1 VLIEDMV
8 RAYDFV
14 SARFDGRAG
23 DQLMLT
29 LAGDSGRHLHLLLRL
44 PSGAAIRLQ
53 RDDDGLIESIRL
65 PEHGEYRLEV
75 SMDGEQA
82 RVGRAIRFVL
92 GLSRRLP

>member
-1 VLIEDMV
+1 MV

-23 DQLMLT
+23 DQLMVT
-29 LAGDSGRHLHLLLRL
+29 LAGDPGRHLHLLLRP

-53 RDDDGLIESIRL
+53 RDDDGLIERIRL
-65 PEHGEYRLEV
+65 PEQGEYRLEV

-82 RVGRAIRFVL
+82 RVGRTIRFAL
-92 GLSRRLP
+92 GLSRRPP